1 MRIAIAGFG
10 LEGKSNLAYFSK
22 RFPEAEITIFDERES
37 LDEPLGNVKKV
48 LGKDAFSK
56 VKDFDL
62 VVRTAGLPLQKIS
75 QTKNIT
81 SSTKEFFNR
90 CPAPI
95 IGVTGSKGK
104 GTTCGFIASILRQYF
119 ASNSERKLHLVGN
132 IGTPALEVLPS
143 ISRQDFVVYEL
154 SSFQLWDLNKS
165 PQIAVMTLIE
175 PDHLDV
181 HASFAEYVNAKLN
194 IFRYQTP
201 TDEAVF
207 NDQDETVKKLV
218 QPIIAETRAEVK
230 PFMNNK
236 FIHIQQGYFYHGEQ
250 RICPTGVVKL
260 LGQHNLQNAAAA
272 ISAVWDIIDSD
283 KVAIEKGLASFTGL
297 PHRLQFVGEVQG
309 VKYYDDSIATTPGS
323 VIAAMKSFSQPK
335 ILIVGGHDKGGDY
348 HELGKLAE
356 NHAVKLVLAI
366 GSNGKKVKQQIEQSS
381 AVKVELLTAKQMS
394 EIVSKASEFACS
406 GDVVILSPA
415 AASFD
420 MFESY
425 SDRGEQFTN
434 AVRAL

>member
-81 SSTKEFFNR
+81 SSTQEFFNR

-181 HASFAEYVNAKLN
+181 HTSFAEYVNAKLN
-194 IFRYQTP
+194 IFRYQAP
-201 TDEAVF
+201 TDKAVF

>member
-1 MRIAIAGFG
+1 M
-10 LEGKSNLAYFSK
+10 
-22 RFPEAEITIFDERES
+22 
-37 LDEPLGNVKKV
+37 
-48 LGKDAFSK
+48 
-56 VKDFDL
+56 
-62 VVRTAGLPLQKIS
+62 
-75 QTKNIT
+75 
-81 SSTKEFFNR
+81 
-90 CPAPI
+90 
-95 IGVTGSKGK
+95 
-104 GTTCGFIASILRQYF
+104 
-119 ASNSERKLHLVGN
+119 
-132 IGTPALEVLPS
+132 
-143 ISRQDFVVYEL
+143 
-154 SSFQLWDLNKS
+154 
-165 PQIAVMTLIE
+165 
-175 PDHLDV
+175 
-181 HASFAEYVNAKLN
+181 
-194 IFRYQTP
+194 
-201 TDEAVF
+201 
-207 NDQDETVKKLV
+207 
-218 QPIIAETRAEVK
+218 
-230 PFMNNK
+230 
-236 FIHIQQGYFYHGEQ
+236 
-250 RICPTGVVKL
+250 KL

-434 AVRAL
+434 AVRALWYNSQYYGTSMAK